1 MSALSDVVVLEF
13 ANNVSGPYC
22 GRLLSDLGATVIK
35 VEPEGGDPLRSASPV
50 VAGESAFFNYL
61 NAGKRSVVA
70 SPDSAELAALFA
82 RADIVI
88 HDLLGEAARALEATA
103 TSANPAAVVISVSPY
118 GRSGEKSS
126 WQATPF
132 TEWATGGY
140 FYFGGDPAREPLS
153 LPGHQAEFHAGLHA
167 GIAAMA
173 GLWHARETGEGQCV
187 EISHQEA
194 CLNDHAWLT
203 SMWTHMGKVQQRT
216 GSLYAR
222 CLDGFVY
229 LFNLAP
235 YPNLFIL
242 MERFDLLED
251 ESLTM
256 PINWVGRFPELFAIF
271 EEWTSTHT
279 KQEVYHACQELRIAA
294 SPVNTMA
301 DVANS
306 EQLAARDWFGKV
318 EVGGKTFTGPG
329 FPYKLMGTPCENS
342 GRAPKLGAHT
352 VQILSGSIQL
362 PVRPELKPEIENHGG
377 SHALDGLRMIEVTAN
392 WAGPIAGRHFG
403 DLGADVIKVEL
414 QTKPATRAL
423 IYPGED
429 VWPDFYHRAGYFNKL
444 NRNKRGIALD
454 LSKPK
459 GKEMF
464 LELVKQ
470 ADVVLENNAARVMS
484 QLGLGYAELSAVNP
498 RIVMC
503 SLSGYGSTGPERN
516 YSAYGSN
523 IETTS
528 GLGSV
533 LGYDDTKFFGTGSF
547 YADPVSGNHAT
558 VAILAALNARRTT
571 GRGQWIDM
579 ALLEAVEPFLSQEF
593 LRYTTSGEVPVPK
606 GSQWGDG
613 WILQGAFPTA
623 GNDCWLAL
631 TVRDEADAERLAAVT
646 GGHGEEALRKWLLV
660 RNHLT
665 AADLIAGCRHPCS
678 ADYGELGDFRRQPLE
693 RPRLL
698 CSGSSCGRGDADVS
712 GPCLAVRKDA
722 GSRVPGRADVRRTQ
736 LRGIR
741 RPARPGRT
749 GGPGTRRGW
758 CDRIRANLCRRA
770 SPVTAILVLVPQSM
784 AAPTLPADTMFVHF
798 HTAVDAVISLRASD
812 APGILVTDGLDA
824 EDLGALAN
832 VIRER
837 SAPCIEVRM
846 VRWDGETQSPV
857 SGACRGVISGFG
869 MAGLT
874 RAIELLGS

>member
-1 MSALSDVVVLEF
+1 MPALSDVVVLEF
-13 ANNVSGPYC
+13 AKNVAGPYC

-35 VEPEGGDPLRSASPV
+35 VEPEGGDPLRSASPLV
-50 VAGESAFFNYL
+50 GGESAFFNYL

-70 SPDSAELAALFA
+70 APDSAELSALFA

-88 HDLLGEAARALEATA
+88 HDLLGAEAQSLEAAV
-103 TSANPAAVVISVSPY
+103 TSVNPAAVVVSVSPY
-118 GRSGEKSS
+118 GRWGEKSS
-126 WQATPF
+126 WQASPF

-140 FYFGGDPAREPLS
+140 FYFGGDPAREPIA
-153 LPGHQAEFHAGLHA
+153 LPGHQTEFHAGLHA

-173 GLWHARETGEGQCV
+173 GLWHARETGQGQCV

-216 GSLYAR
+216 GSMYAR
-222 CLDGFVY
+222 CSDGFVY

-256 PINWVGRFPELFAIF
+256 PLNWVGRFPELFAIF
-271 EEWTSTHT
+271 EEWTSSHT

-301 DVANS
+301 DVAES
-306 EQLAARDWFGKV
+306 EQLAAREWFGKV
-318 EVGGKTFTGPG
+318 EAGGQQFTAPG

-342 GRAPKLGAHT
+342 GRAPRLGAHT
-352 VQILSGSIQL
+352 VQILSGSIQM
-362 PVRPELKPEIENHGG
+362 PARPEPKPGVVEHP
-377 SHALDGLRMIEVTAN
+377 SAHTLDGLRMIEVTAN

-423 IYPGED
+423 IYPVED
-429 VWPDFYHRAGYFNKL
+429 VWPDFFHRSGYFNKL
-444 NRNKRGIALD
+444 NRNKRGISLD

-459 GKEMF
+459 GKELF

-484 QLGLGYAELSAVNP
+484 QLGLGYPDLSAVNP

-528 GLGSV
+528 GLSSV

-558 VAILAALNARRTT
+558 VAILAALHARRTS
-571 GRGQWIDM
+571 GKGQWIDM
-579 ALLEAVEPFLSQEF
+579 ALLEAVEPFLAQDF

-613 WILQGAFPTA
+613 WELQGTFPTA

-631 TVRDEADAERLAAVT
+631 TVRDEADAERLAAVV
-646 GGHGEEALRKWLLV
+646 GGHGEEPLRKWLLT

-665 AADLIAGCRHPCS
+665 AADLLQAAGIPAAPVMANWELFSDNHLNDRGYFVPIRH
-678 ADYGELGDFRRQPLE
+678 
-693 RPRLL
+693 
-698 CSGSSCGRGDADVS
+698 
-712 GPCLAVRKDA
+712 AVA
-722 GSRVPGRADVRRTQ
+722 
-736 LRGIR
+736 
-741 RPARPGRT
+741 
-749 GGPGTRRGW
+749 GTRMFPGHAWRFEKTPAAVF
-758 CDRIRANLCRRA
+758 R
-770 SPVTAILVLVPQSM
+770 
-784 AAPTLPADTMFVHF
+784 AAPMFAEHNFEVF
-798 HTAVDAVISLRASD
+798 EGLLGLNEEAVWKL
-812 APGILVTDGLDA
+812 A
-824 EDLGALAN
+824 EDGVTGFEPIYAAGPAL
-832 VIRER
+832 
-837 SAPCIEVRM
+837 
-846 VRWDGETQSPV
+846 
-857 SGACRGVISGFG
+857 
-869 MAGLT
+869 
-874 RAIELLGS
+874 